1 MQTRIKRFPHN
12 LIFFLLCYVYIW
24 LFTEPR
30 LLYYCFGTII
40 PDAPTFLTGWS
51 FMKDSLSVPGGFV
64 VYIAGFLSQ
73 GYYHSW
79 LGALI
84 IVLTA
89 LCLGELSRRHF
100 VVAGHPRSTVLTCF
114 PGIMIFLLYSR
125 YKHPLSASLVVSL
138 GLFFPLVFEKLPLRK
153 TSIRVVAY
161 CILVVV
167 GFWLMGAGGVLVF
180 LLMTVIY
187 GIFVHRNWGLTI
199 LVVPASVVITWG
211 LAQYLFV
218 LPPQQALLIL
228 TPFSPII
235 TLGMN
240 TFQTVLI
247 FLLYGF
253 VPLTVSL
260 MFLGNIVFG
269 KHKQTRKVHLKT
281 KKGEKTHAV
290 AGQKKISLKSFR
302 KPAVIAAPI
311 VLMGIGLYFSY
322 DRMRK
327 AFVLSNA
334 YSRQKQ
340 WGKVIKLSHN
350 LPKGITNPY
359 FNHDII
365 RALYHTGRL
374 PYDLFHFPQTPYA
387 PLLTHEKKESHLTQL
402 KLCDIFIELGQ
413 VNMAEKEASEL
424 LAVKGPY
431 GITLEKLAWINIL
444 KNQTDTARI
453 YLNAMK
459 KDLVFSNT
467 ADALLSSLN
476 NGFAPYQTA
485 YVDKIR
491 SYMHEEQYPNTGRES
506 VSEILLGLLE
516 QNPRNRMAFEYL
528 MACYLL
534 TRRADKVMENIE
546 RLNDFG
552 YQGIPTL
559 YEEAILIYFGV
570 KGQQIDLNKY
580 NLRRETIQR
589 YMKFVQLRKAMQ
601 TANRQALLN
610 RLIQEFGS
618 SFFFY
623 FSFGQVGLT

>member
-1 MQTRIKRFPHN
+1 MQIRIKRFPHN
-12 LIFFLLCYVYIW
+12 LIFFLLCYVYLW
-24 LFTEPR
+24 LFTEPH
-30 LLYYCFGTII
+30 LLYNCFGTII
-40 PDAPTFLTGWS
+40 PDAPSFTTSWS
-51 FMKDSLSVPGGFV
+51 FLRDSLGVPGGFV
-64 VYIAGFLSQ
+64 VYTAGFLSQ

-100 VVAGHPRSTVLTCF
+100 VVAGHPRSIVLTCF

-125 YKHPLSASLVVSL
+125 YKHPLSACLVVSL
-138 GLFFPLVFEKLPLRK
+138 GLYFSLVFEKLPLRK
-153 TSIRVVAY
+153 TFIRVVAY
-161 CILVVV
+161 CLLVAV

-187 GIFVHRNWGLTI
+187 AIFVHRNWGLTI
-199 LVVPASVVITWG
+199 LAVPASVVLTWG

-218 LPPQQALLIL
+218 LPPQQALLGL
-228 TPFSPII
+228 TPFSPTA
-235 TLGMN
+235 TLGMK
-240 TFQTVLI
+240 TFLRVLI

-253 VPLTVSL
+253 VPFTVSL
-260 MFLGNIVFG
+260 IFLGKIVFS
-269 KHKQTRKVHLKT
+269 KHKQTRKVRLKT
-281 KKGEKTHAV
+281 KKAEKAHAV
-290 AGQKKISLKSFR
+290 AGQKKISLASFR
-302 KPAVIAAPI
+302 KPAVIAVPI
-311 VLMGIGLYFSY
+311 VLMGMGLYFSY
-322 DRMRK
+322 DQMRK
-327 AFVLSNA
+327 AFVLSNT

-340 WGKVIKLSHN
+340 WGKVIELSHN
-350 LPKGITNPY
+350 LPKGISNPY

-374 PYDLFHFPQTPYA
+374 PYDLFHFPQTPQA
-387 PLLTHEKKESHLTQL
+387 LLLTHEKKESCLTQL
-402 KLCDIFIELGQ
+402 KLCDVFMELGQ
-413 VNMAEKEASEL
+413 VNRAEKEASEL

-444 KNQTDTARI
+444 KRQTDTARI
-453 YLNAMK
+453 YLNALK
-459 KDLVFSNT
+459 KDLVFRDT
-467 ADALLSSLN
+467 ADTLLSSLN
-476 NGFAPYQTA
+476 NGFAPYQAA
-485 YVDKIR
+485 YIDKIR
-491 SYMHEEQYPNTGRES
+491 SYMHEEEYPITYKES
-506 VSEILLGLLE
+506 IDEILLGLLE

-546 RLNDFG
+546 RLNDLG

-570 KGQQIDLNKY
+570 QGQQIDLKKF

-601 TANRQALLN
+601 TANRQAVLN

-618 SFFFY
+618 SYFFY